1 MVKAL
6 QELEKNLVFGRHPN
20 YGNITAC
27 PTNLG
32 TTLRASVHIRL
43 PLLARDSERLKTLA
57 NDLNLQIRGT
67 GGEHTAIEEGIM
79 DISNRRRLGFTEY
92 ELVKSLQEGIITL
105 IKAEEELEA
114 KN

>member
-6 QELEKNLVFGRHPN
+6 QELEKNLTFGRHPR
-20 YGNITAC
+20 YGNLTAC

-43 PLLARDSERLKTLA
+43 PLLGRDSDRLKTLA
-57 NDLNLQIRGT
+57 KELNLQIRGT
-67 GGEHTAIEEGIM
+67 GGEHTAIEDGIM
-79 DISNRRRLGFTEY
+79 DISNCKRLGLTEY

-105 IKAEEELEA
+105 IKAEQELEA